1 MAPRGGRA
9 NFAALVGSVGDNS
22 PVDRKKNTA
31 KPKPITNNDTAV
43 SSSDAANSDVV
54 DGQFLPG
61 VPLDDLVANPRN
73 PRDDVGD
80 LSDLTTIA
88 ERQLQPGTVVSRRA
102 WLELWPE
109 DTDSI
114 GGAKYIVVNGN
125 RRLAAAVKYGR
136 DGLDVVVR
144 DSIAVS
150 RGEVL
155 WAATSENIDRRDFDV
170 LEEAKAV
177 ELMVGEFGSADAA
190 AAKLGRSKG
199 WVSQRRA
206 LLKLAPELQAAL
218 RAGDLAIRHARSL
231 AKVPLEEQVAAWE
244 ATQDP
249 GSEKKTTQA
258 EPKAPEPK
266 PSKDSSEDLEPSDKV
281 VQALKKLGADPAML
295 AAAVRKHYSDAE
307 RRSLVDALEE
317 GQ

>member
-9 NFAALVGSVGDNS
+9 NFASLVGSVGDNS
-22 PVDRKKNTA
+22 PVDRKKPVP
-31 KPKPITNNDTAV
+31 KPKTATMPEETGP
-43 SSSDAANSDVV
+43 V
-54 DGQFLPG
+54 DGQFLPD
-61 VPLDDLVANPRN
+61 VPLDHLVANPRN

-80 LSDLTTIA
+80 LSDLSTIA
-88 ERQLQPGTVVSRRA
+88 ERQLQPGTAVSRHA
-102 WLELWPE
+102 WLALWPD

-114 GGAKYIVVNGN
+114 GDAKYVVVNGN
-125 RRLAAAVKYGR
+125 RRLAAAAKFGR
-136 DGLDVVVR
+136 EGMDVVVR

-177 ELMVGEFGSADAA
+177 ELMVSEFGSADAA
-190 AAKLGRSKG
+190 ATKLGRSKG

-218 RAGDLAIRHARSL
+218 RAGDLAIRQARSL
-231 AKVPLEEQVAAWE
+231 AKVPLAEQVAAWE
-244 ATQDP
+244 AAQNERPVTKP
-249 GSEKKTTQA
+249 ATEEPEK
-258 EPKAPEPK
+258 PEPEH
-266 PSKDSSEDLEPSDKV
+266 SSASAEQVEPADKIV
-281 VQALKKLGADPAML
+281 RTLKKLGADPVML
-295 AAAVRKHYSDAE
+295 AAAVRKHYTDAE
-307 RRSLVDALEE
+307 RRSLVDALAE

>member
-9 NFAALVGSVGDNS
+9 NFATLVGSVGDNS
-22 PVDRKKNTA
+22 PVDRKKTPA
-31 KPKPITNNDTAV
+31 PKTKPTNADPVDTQP
-43 SSSDAANSDVV
+43 V
-54 DGQFLPG
+54 DGQFLPD

-80 LSDLTTIA
+80 LSDLSTITD
-88 ERQLQPGTVVSRRA
+88 RQLQPGTAVSRRA
-102 WLELWPE
+102 WLALWPD

-114 GGAKYIVVNGN
+114 GNAKYVVVNGN
-125 RRLAAAVKYGR
+125 RRLAAAAKYGR
-136 DGLDVVVR
+136 SGLDVVVR

-177 ELMVGEFGSADAA
+177 ELMVAEFGSADAA
-190 AAKLGRSKG
+190 ANKLGRSKG

-244 ATQDP
+244 ATQDG
-249 GSEKKTTQA
+249 GSERKQA
-258 EPKAPEPK
+258 QPELKEPEPK
-266 PSKDSSEDLEPSDKV
+266 PAKESAGEREPADKI
-281 VQALKKLGADPAML
+281 VQALKKLGADPALL
-295 AAAVRKHYSDAE
+295 AAAVRKHYTDAE

-317 GQ
+317 AH

>member
-1 MAPRGGRA
+1 MARGGRA
-9 NFAALVGSVGDNS
+9 NFASLVGSVGDNS
-22 PVDRKKNTA
+22 PVDRKKTSAPRTKTA
-31 KPKPITNNDTAV
+31 QTDPV
-43 SSSDAANSDVV
+43 DVQPV
-54 DGQFLPG
+54 DGQFLPD

-80 LSDLTTIA
+80 LSDLSTIA
-88 ERQLQPGTVVSRRA
+88 DRQLQPGTAVSRRA
-102 WLELWPE
+102 WLALWPE

-114 GGAKYIVVNGN
+114 GDAKYVVVNGN
-125 RRLAAAVKYGR
+125 RRLAAAAKYGR

-177 ELMVGEFGSADAA
+177 ELMVAEFGTADAA
-190 AAKLGRSKG
+190 ANKLGRSKG

-206 LLKLAPELQAAL
+206 LLKLAPELQAKL

-244 ATQDP
+244 ATQDTAP
-249 GSEKKTTQA
+249 KKEDAAPA
-258 EPKAPEPK
+258 ETDAKEPEPK
-266 PSKDSSEDLEPSDKV
+266 PSKDAEHEPADKII
-281 VQALKKLGADPAML
+281 QALKKLGADPTML
-295 AAAVRKHYSDAE
+295 AAAVRKHFTDAE
-307 RRSLVDALEE
+307 RRSLVDALKHD
-317 GQ
+317 Q

>member
-9 NFAALVGSVGDNS
+9 DFAALVGAVGDNS
-22 PVDRKKNTA
+22 PVDRQHA
-31 KPKPITNNDTAV
+31 IPKPKPASTDPVDPAP
-43 SSSDAANSDVV
+43 V
-54 DGQFLPG
+54 DGQFLPA

-80 LSDLTTIA
+80 LSDLSTIT

-102 WLELWPE
+102 WLMLWPE
-109 DTDSI
+109 DASSI
-114 GGAKYIVVNGN
+114 GDAKYVVVNGN

-136 DGLDVVVR
+136 KGLDVVVR
-144 DSIAVS
+144 DSIAIS

-244 ATQDP
+244 AAQDT
-249 GSEKKTTQA
+249 GSETNTTQA
-258 EPKAPEPK
+258 QSKESEPN
-266 PSKDSSEDLEPSDKV
+266 PSKDAAEEVEPADKV
-281 VQALKKLGADPAML
+281 IQALRKLGADPVML
-295 AAAVRKHYSDAE
+295 AAAVRKHYTDAE

-317 GQ
+317 VP

>member
-1 MAPRGGRA
+1 MMARGGRA
-9 NFAALVGSVGDNS
+9 NFASLVGSVGDNS
-22 PVDRKKNTA
+22 PVDRKKTPA
-31 KPKPITNNDTAV
+31 PRTKTGQTDPV
-43 SSSDAANSDVV
+43 DVQPV
-54 DGQFLPG
+54 DGQFLPD

-80 LSDLTTIA
+80 LSDLSTIA
-88 ERQLQPGTVVSRRA
+88 DRQLQPGTAVSRRA
-102 WLELWPE
+102 WLTLWPE

-114 GGAKYIVVNGN
+114 GNAKYVVVNGN
-125 RRLAAAVKYGR
+125 RRLAAAAKYGR

-177 ELMVGEFGSADAA
+177 ELMVAEFGTADAA
-190 AAKLGRSKG
+190 ANKLGRSKG

-206 LLKLAPELQAAL
+206 LLKLAPELQAKL

-231 AKVPLEEQVAAWE
+231 AKVPLEEQVAAWQ
-244 ATQDP
+244 ATQDTGP
-249 GSEKKTTQA
+249 EKEDSAPTEA
-258 EPKAPEPK
+258 KAPEPK
-266 PSKDSSEDLEPSDKV
+266 PSKDGPVEPEPADKII
-281 VQALKKLGADPAML
+281 QALKKLGADPTML
-295 AAAVRKHYSDAE
+295 AAAVRKHFTEAE
-307 RRSLVDALEE
+307 RRSLVDALERD
-317 GQ
+317 Q

>member
-1 MAPRGGRA
+1 MAPRGGRT

-22 PVDRKKNTA
+22 PVDRKKTPP
-31 KPKPITNNDTAV
+31 KPKP
-43 SSSDAANSDVV
+43 ANTKPAETGPV

-80 LSDLTTIA
+80 LSDLSTIA
-88 ERQLQPGTVVSRRA
+88 ERQLQPGTVVSRHA
-102 WLELWPE
+102 WLTLWP
-109 DTDSI
+109 DDADSV
-114 GGAKYIVVNGN
+114 GAAKYVVVNGN
-125 RRLAAAVKYGR
+125 RRLAAAAKYGR

-144 DSIAVS
+144 DSIAVN

-177 ELMVGEFGSADAA
+177 ELMVAEFGSADAA
-190 AAKLGRSKG
+190 ATKLGRSKG

-244 ATQDP
+244 ATQDMA
-249 GSEKKTTQA
+249 SEKKTAQA
-258 EPKAPEPK
+258 EPAEPEPK
-266 PSKDSSEDLEPSDKV
+266 PAKESAEELEPADKI
-281 VQALKKLGADPAML
+281 VQALKKLGADPALL
-295 AAAVRKHYSDAE
+295 AAAVRKHYTDAE

-317 GQ
+317 IQ

>member
-22 PVDRKKNTA
+22 PVDRKRTE
-31 KPKPITNNDTAV
+31 KPKPAIEDPI
-43 SSSDAANSDVV
+43 DDPI
-54 DGQFLPG
+54 DGQFIPG

-80 LSDLTTIA
+80 LSDLSTIV
-88 ERQLQPGTVVSRRA
+88 ERQLQPGTVVSRAA
-102 WLELWPE
+102 WLKLWPE
-109 DTDSI
+109 DKAGI
-114 GGAKYIVVNGN
+114 GDAKYVVVNGN

-136 DGLDVVVR
+136 GGLDVVVR

-170 LEEAKAV
+170 LEEAKAI
-177 ELMVGEFGSADAA
+177 ELMVKEFGSADAA
-190 AAKLGRSKG
+190 ASKLGRSKG

-206 LLKLAPELQAAL
+206 LLKLAPELQSAL

-231 AKVPLEEQVAAWE
+231 ARVPLEEQVAAWE
-244 ATQDP
+244 ASHDAGTDQKAIQP
-249 GSEKKTTQA
+249 EPREPEKKPKKPA
-258 EPKAPEPK
+258 GEVEPA
-266 PSKDSSEDLEPSDKV
+266 DKV
-281 VQALKKLGADPAML
+281 VQALRKLDADPAVL
-295 AAAVRKHYSDAE
+295 AAAVRKHYSDE
-307 RRSLVDALEE
+307 EQRSLLDALA
-317 GQ
+317 Q

>member
-9 NFAALVGSVGDNS
+9 NFASLVGSVGDNS
-22 PVDRKKNTA
+22 PVDRNKA
-31 KPKPITNNDTAV
+31 PKPQPAN
-43 SSSDAANSDVV
+43 DAAAADSVVV

-80 LSDLTTIA
+80 LSDLSTIA
-88 ERQLQPGTVVSRRA
+88 ERQLQPGTVISRRA
-102 WLELWPE
+102 WLALWPE
-109 DTDSI
+109 DADSI
-114 GGAKYIVVNGN
+114 GDAKYVVVNGN

-144 DSIAVS
+144 DSIAVT

-244 ATQDP
+244 ATQDT
-249 GSEKKTTQA
+249 GSEKTTSQPDA
-258 EPKAPEPK
+258 SEPKTKTATT
-266 PSKDSSEDLEPSDKV
+266 SSEKLEPADKV
-281 VQALKKLGADPAML
+281 VQALRKLGADPALL
-295 AAAVRKHYSDAE
+295 AAAVFRHYSDEE
-307 RRSLVDALEE
+307 RRSLVDALEQ
-317 GQ
+317 GQQ